1 MSFDRKSLK
10 KHLLKYIDE
19 LMDDNK
25 IRAIVAEHKS
35 AIDDG
40 HVYANTKGYD
50 QYNPKTKQR
59 IEVKYTDY
67 IKPGKELRVNSL
79 YGKMGKC
86 DLVKFI
92 DAVNGRTF
100 LVPADVLFK
109 FGEFNGNEF
118 LWSSSYNTRD
128 KVRVSNTQL
137 LLQYE
142 VTHA

>member
-40 HVYANTKGYD
+40 HEYVNTKGYD
-50 QYNPKTKQR
+50 QYDPKNKKR

-86 DLVKFI
+86 DQVKFI

-109 FGEFNGNEF
+109 FGEFSGKEF

-142 VTHA
+142 VAHA